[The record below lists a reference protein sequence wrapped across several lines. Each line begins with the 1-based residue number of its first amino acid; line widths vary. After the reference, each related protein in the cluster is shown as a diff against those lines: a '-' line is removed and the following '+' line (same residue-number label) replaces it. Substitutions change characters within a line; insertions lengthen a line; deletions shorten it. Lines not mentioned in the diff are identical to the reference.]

1 MRMSISHAVSVP
13 SRMTPARMRQVHG
26 WRLVVA
32 AMSSRRSYM
41 ILTGRPLFHAS
52 SAAWPPIIEG
62 YSSLPPKPPP
72 VTVWITRTWSPAR
85 PKMRVSALWT

>member
-1 MRMSISHAVSVP
+1 MSVP
-13 SRMTPARMRQVHG
+13 SFFTPARTVMTAG

-32 AMSSRRSYM
+32 AMSSSRSYM

-52 SAAWPPIIEG
+52 SAAWPPIIDG

-72 VTVWITRTWSPAR
+72 VSSCTTRAR
-85 PKMRVSALWT
+85 SAGTPKHFMRPFCT

>member
-1 MRMSISHAVSVP
+1 MSQAVSVP
-13 SRMTPARMRQVHG
+13 SRLTPARIRHTDG

-32 AMSSRRSYM
+32 AMSSSRSYM

-52 SAAWPPIIEG
+52 SAACPPIIDG

-72 VTVWITRTWSPAR
+72 VTVWITRTCSAGSANR
-85 PKMRVSALWT
+85 RISALWT